1 MPGWTH
7 PAMDRI
13 PLLPEDVRRNGLSR
27 EQVNLGI
34 GAMGVLMAA
43 ALVEGYRI
51 RKVTLTRCQ
60 GHFIMRSCSR
70 VLSIPRRVSVEPVS
84 LVLFVC
90 AGRPSGP
97 CNISVSRS
105 SFPLLRAWRVS

>member
-1 MPGWTH
+1 MDSVSLATGGLFHSWLVHDLEEPATMPGWTH

-43 ALVEGYRI
+43 ASYG
-51 RKVTLTRCQ
+51 K
-60 GHFIMRSCSR
+60 
-70 VLSIPRRVSVEPVS
+70 
-84 LVLFVC
+84 
-90 AGRPSGP
+90 
-97 CNISVSRS
+97 
-105 SFPLLRAWRVS
+105 